1 MTLLLLNKI
10 MTLKVTF
17 FLSGFMLYFFTSH
30 AQRSNDAGMWNTL
43 TIQHS
48 FTKKVNLVIDQEFRL
63 RENYQRIN
71 LFYTNIGIDYKYS
84 KFLKI
89 SPTYRAIQKKR
100 LDGTYSHR
108 HRLMLDVTLKKK
120 LKKVTLSERIR
131 YQAEVQDFYTS
142 RKGKLVEQFLRFKT
156 DVKYAATD
164 KITPYYSIEFRYQI
178 HAPRGDGPLYDNG
191 FRRVRNVLGMEYEIN
206 KKNSV
211 NVYYLYQTEF
221 TISTPETIFIL
232 GIGYTL
238 TI

>member
-1 MTLLLLNKI
+1 MGQTDHLGTKLQADQVL
-10 MTLKVTF
+10 T
-17 FLSGFMLYFFTSH
+17 
-30 AQRSNDAGMWNTL
+30 GMA
-43 TIQHS
+43 
-48 FTKKVNLVIDQEFRL
+48 
-63 RENYQRIN
+63 
-71 LFYTNIGIDYKYS
+71 S

-120 LKKVTLSERIR
+120 IQKITLSERVR

-156 DVKYAATD
+156 DVKFAATD

-191 FRRVRNVLGMEYEIN
+191 FRRVRNVLGVEYEIN
-206 KKNSV
+206 KKNAV
-211 NVYYLYQTEF
+211 N
-221 TISTPETIFIL
+221 I
-232 GIGYTL
+232 
-238 TI
+238 